1 MANSYNIVEQI
12 LKNDYRDF
20 SPNRRPILSSCFW
33 YLYTVSP
40 GVCSPIAVSEMICH
54 TALPRPVVTCSIFN
68 ISKEQSS
75 STDHRLVR
83 KVESFLIFSALET
96 SGLCSGSQC
105 TRIDSSTGCN
115 TRSGQRPLEII
126 KTATSTTLVS
136 WSSSHPAILAVLH
149 LSCTSCQRAKRCS
162 SVTSTYKAS
171 NYISVPE
178 RHVKGVLE
186 QDTNPPTHPPTQPTT
201 VNTWIHVWWVNTN
214 QKGKE

>member
-33 YLYTVSP
+33 YVYTVSP
-40 GVCSPIAVSEMICH
+40 AVCSPIAVSEMICH

-115 TRSGQRPLEII
+115 TRSGQRPLEIM

-136 WSSSHPAILAVLH
+136 WSSSHPAIPAVLH

-162 SVTSTYKAS
+162 SVTSTYKAW

-186 QDTNPPTHPPTQPTT
+186 KDTTHPPNQPT
-201 VNTWIHVWWVNTN
+201 NHCQYLNPCLR
-214 QKGKE
+214 